1 MLCRIDGIETHLK
14 RQAFAKQVEQ
24 GPHERLHGC
33 RSMYHQ
39 FPQSSQHAQRGDQAR
54 KPETM
59 IAVQVGDK
67 DMVQSAKLDM
77 LMAHLHLR
85 ALSAINHI
93 QLIPQVDHLRGGQVA
108 GGR

>member
-1 MLCRIDGIETHLK
+1 MN
-14 RQAFAKQVEQ
+14 
-24 GPHERLHGC
+24 
-33 RSMYHQ
+33 HQ
-39 FPQSSQHAQRGDQAR
+39 FAQSSQHAQRGDQAR
-54 KPETM
+54 KPKAM
-59 IAVQVGDK
+59 IAVQVRDK
-67 DMVQSAKLDM
+67 DMVQPAELDM